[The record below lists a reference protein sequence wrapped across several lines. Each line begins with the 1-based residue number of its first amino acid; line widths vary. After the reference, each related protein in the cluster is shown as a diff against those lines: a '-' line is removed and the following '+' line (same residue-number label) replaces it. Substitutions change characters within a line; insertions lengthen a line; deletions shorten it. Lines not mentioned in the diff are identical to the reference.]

1 MIAFVIIAMVLL
13 GGAGYLVISAK
24 KKEKELK

>member
-1 MIAFVIIAMVLL
+1 MILYVIISLMLL